1 MLYLSIDGEIINTHS
16 GNVYYEE
23 ALNVLDAWNS
33 GKSEFEI
40 KTSGSTG
47 VPKTINLSRNLI
59 EASIEMT
66 KNAFGLYNGHLFFCC
81 LNIENIAGLMMLL
94 RSQALNGE
102 VIVVEPSSNPFEKLG
117 NLDYLFSDNRGK
129 NFFAFVPLQLQK
141 LLENEKST
149 QILKTAK
156 AILVGG
162 AAMNA
167 ELKAKIIELYLPV
180 YETYGMTET
189 ISHIAIKNIRLE
201 EDAFKTLEGVEIKL
215 NELGCLMV
223 KSPSTDFEWITTN
236 DIVEII
242 DNKTFKLIGRFD
254 NIINSGGVKI
264 QLEEIERKIG
274 EQFKIESRYFCYGI
288 LDEKLGQKLI
298 LIVESKEKLIS
309 KEQLSTILSKFE
321 VPKEI
326 YFVEK
331 FSETSS
337 SKVDKRK
344 TIDEILNS

>member
-1 MLYLSIDGEIINTHS
+1 MLYFSKASELINTES
-16 GNVYYEE
+16 GNVYSKK
-23 ALNVLDAWNS
+23 AMQILDDWNF
-33 GKSEFEI
+33 GKTEFEI

-47 VPKTINLSRNLI
+47 IPKTILLKRELI

-66 KNAFGLYNGHLFFCC
+66 KKSFDLYDGHLYFCC

-94 RSQALNGE
+94 RSQELNGE
-102 VIVVEPSSNPFEKLG
+102 LMLVEPNSNPFEELG
-117 NLDYLFSDNRGK
+117 NLDYLFSDNRGR
-129 NFFAFVPLQLQK
+129 NFFAFVPLQLHK
-141 LLENEKST
+141 LLENEKYI

-156 AILVGG
+156 TILVGG
-162 AAMNA
+162 AAINA
-167 ELKAKIIELYLPV
+167 ELKAKITELYLPV
-180 YETYGMTET
+180 FETYGMTET
-189 ISHIAIKNIRLE
+189 ISHIAVKNYRLE

-215 NELGCLMV
+215 NDAGCLMI
-223 KSPSTDFEWITTN
+223 KSPSTGFEWITTN
-236 DIVEII
+236 DTVEII
-242 DNKTFKLIGRFD
+242 DDKTFKYIGRFD
-254 NIINSGGVKI
+254 NIINSGGVKL
-264 QLEEIERKIG
+264 QLEEIERKI
-274 EQFKIESRYFCYGI
+274 EENFKIESRYFCFGI
-288 LDEKLGQKLI
+288 PDEKLGQKLV
-298 LIVESKEKLIS
+298 LIVESEEKLIS

>member
-1 MLYLSIDGEIINTHS
+1 MLYFSKEGELLNTES
-16 GNVYYEE
+16 GNVYYKK
-23 ALNVLDAWNS
+23 AMRILDDWNF
-33 GKSEFEI
+33 GKIQFEI

-47 VPKTINLSRNLI
+47 IPKTILLKRVLI

-66 KNAFGLYNGHLFFCC
+66 KKSFDLYDGHLFFCC
-81 LNIENIAGLMMLL
+81 LNVENIAGLMVLL
-94 RSQALNGE
+94 RSQQLNGE
-102 VIVVEPSSNPFEKLG
+102 LMLVEPCTDPFEKLG
-117 NLDYLFSDNRGK
+117 NLDYLFSDNRGR
-129 NFFAFVPLQLQK
+129 NVFAFVPLQLQR
-141 LLENEKST
+141 LLENEKYV

-156 AILVGG
+156 TILVGG
-162 AAMNA
+162 AAINA
-167 ELKAKIIELYLPV
+167 ELKAKITELYLPV
-180 YETYGMTET
+180 FETYGMTET
-189 ISHIAIKNIRLE
+189 ISHIAVKNYRLD

-215 NELGCLMV
+215 NDAGCLMI
-223 KSPSTDFEWITTN
+223 KSPSTNFDWITTN

-264 QLEEIERKIG
+264 QLEEIERKI
-274 EQFKIESRYFCYGI
+274 EENFHIKNRYFCFGI
-288 LDEKLGQKLI
+288 PDEKLGQKLV
-298 LIVESKEKLIS
+298 LIVESKEKPIS

>member
-1 MLYLSIDGEIINTHS
+1 MLYFSKEGELINTES
-16 GNVYYEE
+16 GNLYYKK
-23 ALNVLDAWNS
+23 AMQILDDWNF
-33 GKSEFEI
+33 GKTEFEI

-47 VPKTINLSRNLI
+47 IPKTIKLRRGLI

-66 KNAFGLYNGHLFFCC
+66 KKTFDLYDGHLFFCC

-94 RSQALNGE
+94 RSQCLKGE
-102 VIVVEPSSNPFEKLG
+102 LMLVEPSSNPFEKLG
-117 NLDYLFSDNRGK
+117 NLDYLFFDNRGQ
-129 NFFAFVPLQLQK
+129 NVFAFVPLQLQK
-141 LLENEKST
+141 LLENEKYV

-156 AILVGG
+156 TILVGG

-167 ELKAKIIELYLPV
+167 ELKAKIAELYLPV

-189 ISHIAIKNIRLE
+189 ITHIAIKNILLE
-201 EDAFKTLEGVEIKL
+201 EDTFKTLESVETKL
-215 NELGCLMV
+215 NDLGCLMI
-223 KSPSTDFEWITTN
+223 KSPTTNFEWISTN

-242 DNKTFKLIGRFD
+242 DDETFKLIGRFD
-254 NIINSGGVKI
+254 NVINSGGVKI
-264 QLEEIERKIG
+264 QLEEIERKI
-274 EQFKIESRYFCYGI
+274 EENFKIESRYFCYGI
-288 LDEKLGQKLI
+288 PDEKLGQKLI
-298 LIVESKEKLIS
+298 LIVESKEKPIS

-326 YFVEK
+326 YFVEQ